1 MKLIV
6 SLVVICQLGLALSQE
21 DGARGGDLSEFSKH
35 RNFIIIILLSKQL
48 INLIT
53 MLIVKN

>member
-21 DGARGGDLSEFSKH
+21 DGARGGDLSEFSKYK
-35 RNFIIIILLSKQL
+35 NYLIIIQLSKTNY
-48 INLIT
+48 IE
-53 MLIVKN
+53 

>member
-21 DGARGGDLSEFSKH
+21 DGARGGDLSEFSKY
-35 RNFIIIILLSKQL
+35 RNYIIISLLSKT
-48 INLIT
+48 IYIT
-53 MLIVKN
+53 Y